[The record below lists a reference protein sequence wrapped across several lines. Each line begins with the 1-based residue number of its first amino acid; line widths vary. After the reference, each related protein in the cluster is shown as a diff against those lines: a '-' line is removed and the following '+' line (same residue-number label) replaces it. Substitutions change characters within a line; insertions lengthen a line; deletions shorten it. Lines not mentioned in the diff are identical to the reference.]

1 MAELRSQKWFDDRE
15 YYSFARRSQ
24 WRAAGISREISE
36 GKPVVGIANTFSELN
51 PCNRHLREL
60 AEAVKRGVW
69 AGGGVPL
76 EFPVISLGEMF
87 LRPTAMLWRNL
98 MSMDVEEMLTGNPID
113 SAVLLGGCDKTTPAL
128 LMGAASANLPSLVV
142 TGGPMLNGSFRGAE
156 IGSGTDGRKLFDL
169 YRAGHLDEEDM
180 EEAACGM
187 ARSAGHCM
195 VMGTASSMALVTEAL
210 GMSLSGAA
218 AIPAAD
224 SRRLAMA
231 EASGRRAVEMALAGG
246 PKPQEVLTRAA
257 FENAITVLMAA
268 GASTNAVVHLLAL
281 AGRCGI
287 PLCLD
292 DFEAISR
299 RTPLLA
305 DMKPHG
311 RFLMEDF
318 FHAGGGPRLFAALG
332 DLLHLQERGVS
343 GRSMAEDLAGLRDW
357 PQEVIRSRHQALAAE
372 GGIQL
377 LYGNLAPQGALIK
390 TSAASPEL
398 LQHIGRAHVFES
410 KDEMLEGV
418 NREDLPVDERSVL
431 VLRNAGPLG
440 GPGFPEW
447 GQIPMPKALLKR
459 GVKDIVRMSDARMSG
474 TSFGTVVLHIS
485 PEAAAGGTLGAVE
498 TGDEIE
504 LDVAGRRLELL
515 VPAEEITRRLAKK
528 GPAKPTYARGY
539 GKLFLE
545 HVEQAHLGCD
555 FDFLR
560 KI

>member
-1 MAELRSQKWFDDRE
+1 MAELRSQKWFDARE

-69 AGGGVPL
+69 AAGGVPL

-142 TGGPMLNGSFRGAE
+142 TGGPMLNGQFRGAE

-169 YRAGHLDEEDM
+169 YRGGNLDEEDM

-231 EASGRRAVEMALAGG
+231 EASGRRAVEMALSGG

-287 PLCLD
+287 PLSLD

-332 DLLHLQERGVS
+332 DLLHRQERGVS
-343 GRSMAEDLAGLRDW
+343 GRTLAEELAGLRDW
-357 PQEVIRSRHQALAAE
+357 PQEVIRARHQALGAE
-372 GGIQL
+372 GGIQV
-377 LYGNLAPQGALIK
+377 LYGNLAPHGALIK

-398 LQHIGRAHVFES
+398 LQHRGRAHVFES

-504 LDVAGRRLELL
+504 LDVTGRRLELL
-515 VPAEEITRRLAKK
+515 LPAEEIARRLAKK
-528 GPAKPTYARGY
+528 GPYQPAYARGY